1 MGEWEMRE
9 DNLRK
14 EIVWVKTYSDEE
26 VEEIA
31 RAREKLLEKEEVKF
45 IVSTRGF
52 NSQFYLLSDSTEF
65 IIAKEMGIHIILEE
79 YNEDEAININRI
91 GFILEEYVDF
101 ADEKGNVKV
110 GDLLDRFIW
119 VGDTYKIE
127 AELIKS

>member
-1 MGEWEMRE
+1 MRE

>member
-1 MGEWEMRE
+1 LGEWEMRE